1 MAPESEAGIQE
12 RGRITDPW
20 KPGHKIKVQV
30 WFVRGA
36 ERAGWHGQNHTLEET
51 TRLFSDLT
59 DNLLL
64 RDLKRRALRE
74 YGPHFN
80 GFTVLE
86 QGVAFGYLNR
96 FFKAVCLNNPVTCDR
111 LLGFRKRAV
120 CHRLS
125 TVRILP
131 SSARLRTPFIF
142 PSYFNH
148 SNH

>member
-1 MAPESEAGIQE
+1 MLAPPKSYP
-12 RGRITDPW
+12 RRSD
-20 KPGHKIKVQV
+20 KVI
-30 WFVRGA
+30 
-36 ERAGWHGQNHTLEET
+36 
-51 TRLFSDLT
+51 SDLT

-111 LLGFRKRAV
+111 LLSQAAMQAASSV
-120 CHRLS
+120 CS
-125 TVRILP
+125 
-131 SSARLRTPFIF
+131 
-142 PSYFNH
+142 
-148 SNH
+148 